1 VCYFHGL
8 MEGRGQQL
16 IGRDAE
22 LAALAGLADPARRG
36 QLLVLLGDAGTGK
49 TALLD
54 VVAERAAE
62 AGIRVLRATAARAEQ
77 DVPFACLHL
86 LFHSVLDAL
95 AALAP
100 LHRDALLAAFGL
112 APGGAADRLV
122 EGMAT
127 VALARELSTAAPV
140 LLIVDDAQW
149 LDTSSRAALVFA
161 CRRLA
166 GAAVSVVFAGRGA
179 AAPEGLGRNVV
190 EVRLGPLGEQDA
202 ARLVDRQ
209 PIPPRGL
216 VRERVLSEGA
226 GNPAALIEL
235 CAVVSGRPLEGGWL
249 YDLLP
254 LSPGLA
260 AAYTERLAE
269 LSAPARAALLL
280 ASAADPD
287 DLAFAMCRLPGLA
300 PDALAGAELAG
311 LVRVGPA
318 GIEFVHPLVRS
329 AVYHAAPFAARADAH
344 RRLAAV
350 LADRPGRR
358 ALHLARATLTPNEEV
373 AALVESTWE
382 EARRRSGV
390 AMAGML
396 LERAAALSP
405 RDEDRARRL
414 VIAAD
419 LARQAGNPSWAED
432 LANRAAALA
441 GEPEHRVMAQ
451 VQLGSALVWTSQ
463 YKAAMDLLLP
473 LFDGDALTGPDLPW
487 QALRG
492 ISAAAYLD
500 GSDTARGAARAA
512 ADVLIDRTGPVAHDL
527 ADRRGLTAAWATATL
542 DPYERRDLV
551 PGLRAVAERTTDT
564 LPRTPLGAVLWML
577 DESDL
582 AVSVLRSSIN
592 HLRSTQQGGSI
603 GILLSHCW
611 ACADAGR
618 WDEGLDASA
627 YLAGVATTTDQPLVR
642 TIAELAVATMLA
654 WRGDVAG
661 ARDQLAGPLGSG
673 EPEDC
678 PAVGAWAARAAGA
691 LAVAEQ
697 DHAAAYAY
705 LRRLF
710 ADDGAPL
717 HFHLSYQGIADLASA
732 AVRCDRV
739 EETRE
744 LLRRVQARFTGTPS
758 PRIAQLL
765 GHAEAV
771 LAEPAEAEAAFA
783 TALAVPGGERWPF
796 EHARLR
802 LAYAEWLR
810 RQRRINEAKQ
820 VLLDVRDVFGRLR
833 ATGWADRAARELRA
847 AGVRRGEPSAVPV
860 AELSPQE
867 HQVVHLAGQGLSNR
881 QIAELL
887 NLSPRT
893 VGAHLYRAFP
903 KLGITNRRQIRD
915 VPPPVRS
922 FD

>member
-1 VCYFHGL
+1 
-8 MEGRGQQL
+8 MKGRGQQL
-16 IGRDAE
+16 VGRDAE
-22 LAALAGLADPARRG
+22 LAVLARLADPARRG
-36 QLLVLLGDAGTGK
+36 QVLVLLGDAGTGK

-54 VVAERAAE
+54 VVAEQARD
-62 AGIRVLRATAARAEQ
+62 AGIRVLRAAATRPEQ
-77 DVPFACLHL
+77 DLPFACLHL
-86 LFHSVLDAL
+86 LFHPVLDAL
-95 AALAP
+95 DALSS
-100 LHRDALLAAFGL
+100 LHRDALLSAFGL
-112 APGGAADRLV
+112 ADGGAADRLV

-127 VALARELSTAAPV
+127 VALAGQVSSDAPL
-140 LLIVDDAQW
+140 LLIVDDTQW
-149 LDTSSRAALVFA
+149 LDASSRDALTFA

-190 EVRLGPLGEQDA
+190 EVRLRSLTERDA
-202 ARLVDRQ
+202 ARLVDQQ
-209 PIPPRGL
+209 PVPPRGL
-216 VRERVLSEGA
+216 VRDRVLAEGA

-235 CAVVSGRPLEGGWL
+235 SSVVAGRPLDGGWL

-260 AAYTERLAE
+260 AAYAGQLAE
-269 LSAPARAALLL
+269 LPEAARAALVL

-287 DLAFAMCRLPGLA
+287 DLAFATYRLPGLA
-300 PDALAGAELAG
+300 PDALAEAELAG

-344 RRLAAV
+344 RQLAAV
-350 LADRPGRR
+350 LADRPDRR
-358 ALHLARATLTPNEEV
+358 ALHLARATLTPDEEV
-373 AALVESTWE
+373 AALVEAARD
-382 EARRRSGV
+382 EAQRRGGV
-390 AMAGML
+390 ATARIVM
-396 LERAAALSP
+396 ERAAALSP

-419 LARQAGNPSWAED
+419 LARQAGNLSWAED

-441 GEPEHRVMAQ
+441 EDPAHRVMAQ

-463 YKAAMDLLLP
+463 HKAALDLLLP
-473 LFDGDALTGPDLPW
+473 LFDGDALAGADLPW
-487 QALRG
+487 QALRAV
-492 ISAAAYLD
+492 SSAAYLD
-500 GSDTARGAARAA
+500 GSDTARRDARAA
-512 ADVLIDRTGPVAHDL
+512 LGKLVGRSGPAALDL
-527 ADRRGLTAAWATATL
+527 ADRRGLTTAWAGAAL
-542 DPYERRDLV
+542 NPYERRELV
-551 PGLRAVAERTTDT
+551 PGLRTVARAPAAHT
-564 LPRTPLGAVLWML
+564 LPRTPLGAVLWLM

-582 AVSVLRSSIN
+582 AVGVLRSSIN
-592 HLRSTQQGGSI
+592 HLRSTRQGGSI

-618 WDEGLDASA
+618 WDEGLDASE
-627 YLAGVATTTDQPLVR
+627 YLAEVATATDQPLVR
-642 TIAELAVATMLA
+642 TVAELVIATVLA

-661 ARDQLAGPLGSG
+661 ARRLLSGPLGSG

-678 PAVGAWAARAAGA
+678 RAVGAWAYRAAAA
-691 LAVAEQ
+691 LAVAEE
-697 DHAAAYAY
+697 DHATAYAY

-710 ADDGAPL
+710 AEDGTPL

-739 EETRE
+739 EETRG
-744 LLRRVQARFTGTPS
+744 LLRRVLARFTGEPS
-758 PRIAQLL
+758 PRVAQLV

-771 LAEPAEAEAAFA
+771 LAEPADAQARFAA
-783 TALAVPGGERWPF
+783 ALAVPGGERWPF

-802 LAYAEWLR
+802 LAHAEWLR
-810 RQRRINEAKQ
+810 RQRRINDAKQ
-820 VLLDVRDVFGRLR
+820 VLVEVRDVFGRLR
-833 ATGWADRAARELRA
+833 ASGWAERAARELRA
-847 AGVRRGEPSAVPV
+847 AGVRPTEPSALPV

-881 QIAELL
+881 QIADLL